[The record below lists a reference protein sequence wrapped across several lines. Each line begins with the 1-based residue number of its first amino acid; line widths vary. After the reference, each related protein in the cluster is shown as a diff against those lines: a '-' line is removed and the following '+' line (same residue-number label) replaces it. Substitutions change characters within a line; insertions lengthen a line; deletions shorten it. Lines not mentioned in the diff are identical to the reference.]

1 MVLSDSIICFVLLFL
16 SLSASRAVVSR
27 RSLLRLSVRCR
38 STQKKSITVHRK
50 ILPCSVDFF
59 FLFLYALNII
69 LFCVLCLFVFFLP
82 CTKSWNQKICFAT
95 LMYYSHIYD

>member
-69 LFCVLCLFVFFLP
+69 LFCVLCLFVFFPSLH
-82 CTKSWNQKICFAT
+82 KILEPKNLFCDSNV
-95 LMYYSHIYD
+95 LQPYL

>member
-59 FLFLYALNII
+59 LFLDALNII
-69 LFCVLCLFVFFLP
+69 LFCVLCLFFFPSLH
-82 CTKSWNQKICFAT
+82 KILEPKNLFCDSNV
-95 LMYYSHIYD
+95 LQPYL

>member
-59 FLFLYALNII
+59 FFLFLDALNII
-69 LFCVLCLFVFFLP
+69 LFCVLCLFVFSFPAQNLG
-82 CTKSWNQKICFAT
+82 TKKSV
-95 LMYYSHIYD
+95 LRL

>member
-59 FLFLYALNII
+59 FSFL
-69 LFCVLCLFVFFLP
+69 
-82 CTKSWNQKICFAT
+82 ICAK
-95 LMYYSHIYD
+95 YYSFLCFMFVCFFSFPAQNLGTKKSVLRL

>member
-27 RSLLRLSVRCR
+27 RSLLRLSVCCR

-59 FLFLYALNII
+59 LFLDALNII
-69 LFCVLCLFVFFLP
+69 LFCVLCFCFVFFPSLH
-82 CTKSWNQKICFAT
+82 KILEPKNLFCDSNV
-95 LMYYSHIYD
+95 LQPYL

>member
-59 FLFLYALNII
+59 SFLRCAKYYSFLCFMFI
-69 LFCVLCLFVFFLP
+69 CFFLP

>member
-59 FLFLYALNII
+59 LFLDALNII
-69 LFCVLCLFVFFLP
+69 LFCVLYVCFFFLP

>member
-16 SLSASRAVVSR
+16 SLSVSRAVVSR

-59 FLFLYALNII
+59 SFLICAKYYSFLCFMFVCFFPSLHKILEPKN
-69 LFCVLCLFVFFLP
+69 LFCDSNVLQPYL
-82 CTKSWNQKICFAT
+82 
-95 LMYYSHIYD
+95 

>member
-59 FLFLYALNII
+59 FLFLDALNII
-69 LFCVLCLFVFFLP
+69 LFCVLSLFVFFPSLH
-82 CTKSWNQKICFAT
+82 KILEPKNLFCDSNV
-95 LMYYSHIYD
+95 LQPYL